1 MTEFVKMLIADDR
14 VLSLPHPVAYGG
26 FYDPEA
32 TKACEG
38 KVGQE
43 ITLTFGAKFD
53 TKTSSPVTAT
63 GTVMN
68 YVKDWDGFGRS
79 NGDVAVFRTHNIDI
93 ILAEQHIG
101 YAGPRVFLDMG
112 LDLSKA
118 PMVVCKLGYL
128 GDEHEAFAKRAILV
142 LTKGSTN
149 EDLKTLRYE
158 TVPRPLF
165 PLDNGFE
172 YDPRKNLH

>member
-1 MTEFVKMLIADDR
+1 
-14 VLSLPHPVAYGG
+14 
-26 FYDPEA
+26 
-32 TKACEG
+32 
-38 KVGQE
+38 
-43 ITLTFGAKFD
+43 
-53 TKTSSPVTAT
+53 
-63 GTVMN
+63 
-68 YVKDWDGFGRS
+68 
-79 NGDVAVFRTHNIDI
+79 
-93 ILAEQHIG
+93 
-101 YAGPRVFLDMG
+101 MG

-118 PMVVCKLGYL
+118 PIVVCKLGYL
-128 GDEHEAFAKRAILV
+128 GEEHEAFAKRAILV